1 MSSDS
6 EIEEIKISDIREK
19 YAKEE
24 EEYYK
29 YN

>member
-6 EIEEIKISDIREK
+6 EIEEIQISDIREK

-24 EEYYK
+24 EKYYK
-29 YN
+29 FN